1 MPLWKARSWLWQT
14 PRRKSRH
21 PCVPTPDVPQC
32 PARHPPGNHRHDCQ
46 SHIHPLLAW
55 HHGRLCRHQEQER
68 CLQQQCSLTI
78 SNATNN
84 ARTALDRTRHFV
96 LGCSD
101 LVVAVD
107 HKPLL
112 RLFGDRC
119 LEDIPNPRLRN
130 LKEKTLRYR
139 FRMAYV
145 PGAKNHTSDALSR
158 HPTGLSPQ
166 KLHLPDDQASPNP
179 NCPGTSGGTTDTTCA
194 IQVDDG
200 LPQAI
205 CGAISSIPISWE
217 QLQTATT
224 ADPALQDL
232 MFYIAEGPPSD
243 RQALPA
249 TIQAYYPVLADMAII
264 DDVICQSSLPAH
276 LC

>member
-1 MPLWKARSWLWQT
+1 MG
-14 PRRKSRH
+14 SRFTH
-21 PCVPTPDVPQC
+21 AAESRYAPVEGE
-32 PARHPPGNHRHDCQ
+32 A
-46 SHIHPLLAW
+46 LAV
-55 HHGRLCRHQEQER
+55 
-68 CLQQQCSLTI
+68 
-78 SNATNN
+78 AD
-84 ARTALDRTRHFV
+84 ALDRTRHFI

-101 LVVAVD
+101 LVVALD

-145 PGAKNHTSDALSR
+145 PGVKNHTSDALSR

-179 NCPGTSGGTTDTTCA
+179 NCPEKSGGTTDTTCD

-205 CGAISSIPISWE
+205 CGAI
-217 QLQTATT
+217 
-224 ADPALQDL
+224 
-232 MFYIAEGPPSD
+232 
-243 RQALPA
+243 
-249 TIQAYYPVLADMAII
+249 
-264 DDVICQSSLPAH
+264 
-276 LC
+276 